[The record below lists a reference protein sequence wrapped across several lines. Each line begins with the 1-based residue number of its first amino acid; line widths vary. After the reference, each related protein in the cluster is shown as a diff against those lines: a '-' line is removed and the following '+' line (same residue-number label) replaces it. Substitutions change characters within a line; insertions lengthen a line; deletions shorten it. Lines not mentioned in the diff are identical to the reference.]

1 MNEHNEYIITRE
13 IKSQTKVIGK
23 IYAYDF
29 MFLVMYAIIVF
40 FFKSLVAENLL
51 IPYYIFSAVMALSLT
66 APSSFNKQRR
76 NYQTLLIYIRHSDAV
91 YRPVKNISR
100 KI

>member
-1 MNEHNEYIITRE
+1 MNEYTITRE

-29 MFLVMYAIIVF
+29 LFLVFYAIIVF
-40 FFKSLVAENLL
+40 FFKSLVAEPLL
-51 IPYYIFSAVMALSLT
+51 IPYYVFSAIMALCLT
-66 APSSFNKQRR
+66 APSSFNRQRR
-76 NYQTLLIYIRHSDAV
+76 NYQSLLIYIRHSDAV

-100 KI
+100 EI